1 VHAAVSSVV
10 STTPSPRNVLG
21 DLADEY
27 TAEADKQ
34 AADERQ

>member
-1 VHAAVSSVV
+1 MQ
-10 STTPSPRNVLG
+10 RLG

-34 AADERQ
+34 AANKRQ